1 MKRSPSFQ
9 RGDLGRFPK
18 LRTVLYTGSP
28 LSPHGFEWV
37 YRTVKEDVHFAG
49 ISGGT
54 DIVSCF
60 VLGNPNLP
68 VRAGE
73 IQCRGLGVDV
83 VAFDEKANI
92 IEDRPGE
99 LVCRQPLPSMPLY
112 FLGDPDGGKYRQA
125 YFDTYP
131 GLWRH
136 GDFVEFKS
144 NGGIILHGRSDATLN
159 PGGVRIGSSELYS
172 ALDSVPELKEALA
185 VGWRPPATSDEVIVL
200 FVVLQENR
208 KWELEIGEKIRKAIR
223 YNCSPKHVPSVI
235 LPISAIPVTRS
246 GKPVELSVKA
256 ILNGESLKDRTAL
269 ANPEILS
276 EFEEAR
282 EEVLR
287 QWIKRHPMQR

>member
-1 MKRSPSFQ
+1 MKRSPRF
-9 RGDLGRFPK
+9 RKGELGDLPR
-18 LRTVLYTGSP
+18 LRSIFYTGSP
-28 LSPHGFEWV
+28 LSPGGFKWV
-37 YRTVKEDVHFAG
+37 YQTVKEDVHFAG

-83 VAFDEKANI
+83 VALDDHGEVVVGQ
-92 IEDRPGE
+92 PGE
-99 LVCRQPLPSMPLY
+99 LVCRQPLPSMPLS
-112 FLGDPDGGKYRQA
+112 FLDDPDGRKYHEA

-144 NGGIILHGRSDATLN
+144 SGGIILSGRSDATLN
-159 PGGVRIGSSELYS
+159 PGGVRIGSAEVYN
-172 ALDSVPELKEALA
+172 ALDSISELNGSLA
-185 VGWRPPATSDEVIVL
+185 VGWKPPKRADEIVVL
-200 FVVLQENR
+200 FVVLSEGCELSKELQE
-208 KWELEIGEKIRKAIR
+208 EIKSTIRQT
-223 YNCSPKHVPSVI
+223 CSPRHVPAVI
-235 LPISAIPVTRS
+235 LPISALPVTRS

-256 ILNGESLKDRTAL
+256 ILKKQQVRNRDAL
-269 ANPEILS
+269 ANPEILD

-282 EEVLR
+282 EMLLR
-287 QWIKRHPMQR
+287 RWLEK